1 MRKLPNGILGRD
13 GIWPWSETF
22 VSALSCL
29 SAAHGSVLPPDLL
42 SNIWREWG
50 LPVGETDGQL
60 LKLVIN
66 FPFIL
71 FRAKCTPPLDV
82 SLQAPN
88 HKHSPSHPLASL
100 GADAGKVFEL
110 IERKVFADEIGWAQ
124 ADVGAL
130 KSGAFIQDG
139 GSTLFPFG
147 NGCSSPQRGT
157 LAVLLPP
164 LPSLQ

>member
-60 LKLVIN
+60 LKPVIN
-66 FPFIL
+66 SPFIL
-71 FRAKCTPPLDV
+71 FLAKCTPP
-82 SLQAPN
+82 
-88 HKHSPSHPLASL
+88 
-100 GADAGKVFEL
+100 
-110 IERKVFADEIGWAQ
+110 
-124 ADVGAL
+124 
-130 KSGAFIQDG
+130 
-139 GSTLFPFG
+139 
-147 NGCSSPQRGT
+147 
-157 LAVLLPP
+157 
-164 LPSLQ
+164 